1 MSKSTNRGR
10 PTENDTPILQY
21 TQNFKAYT
29 GETFTWEWDKTRFP
43 NGPLSVTIK
52 DPQWSEFDRL
62 ENKLSSLLSQYEVKG
77 NESIIYSGGHG
88 AMGFSFPAA
97 IGAHYTNKNRPIIS
111 FNGDGG
117 FQMNLQ
123 ELQFVV
129 REKIPLKIIIVNNK
143 SLGMIRHFQEIYFD
157 SRFTL
162 TSENMGYSNP
172 NFLKIANA
180 YGIDSISVSSINEI
194 KNLSSY
200 LKSPKPVLIELM
212 VGETTYTYPKQVFG
226 KELYDQDPPLPK
238 ELLENCL
245 KILKE

>member
-1 MSKSTNRGR
+1 
-10 PTENDTPILQY
+10 
-21 TQNFKAYT
+21 
-29 GETFTWEWDKTRFP
+29 
-43 NGPLSVTIK
+43 
-52 DPQWSEFDRL
+52 
-62 ENKLSSLLSQYEVKG
+62 LLSDILIVNNFSNWLKKINEVKILVENFDTSIPNQLINEVSKLIPDNAIITTDVGQNQVWISQSYNVKG

-88 AMGFSFPAA
+88 AMGFSFPSA
-97 IGAHYTNKNRPIIS
+97 IGAYYTNRSRPVIS

-172 NFLKIANA
+172 DFIKIANA
-180 YGIDSISVSSINEI
+180 YGIDSISVSSIQQI
-194 KNLSSY
+194 KTLSSY
-200 LKSPKPVLIELM
+200 INSSKPVLIELM

-226 KELYDQDPPLPK
+226 KELYDQDPALPS
-238 ELLENCL
+238 ELLQKCL
-245 KILKE
+245 NILNGK